1 VLKQLLHEADR
12 SPLFSAE
19 VADQCSCNCAF
30 AECLHGVHR
39 DNFTFYHCVGGMTS
53 MSMWMYFCVQSW
65 NSVSL
70 YSTVLCQNTHCCYLM
85 ICIKHGILAASVH
98 VSFLSV

>member
-1 VLKQLLHEADR
+1 MLKQLLHEADH

-39 DNFTFYHCVGGMTS
+39 GDY
-53 MSMWMYFCVQSW
+53 
-65 NSVSL
+65 L
-70 YSTVLCQNTHCCYLM
+70 LPLCLRYDFNVYVDV
-85 ICIKHGILAASVH
+85 ILPYRK
-98 VSFLSV
+98 